1 MPYPADHQDTWR
13 QRIRPID
20 PATRLPLKRL
30 IPLVLVETIGM
41 ALLFGIYHLLDM
53 GRTPLAPLIVAP
65 IVTFA
70 LVFATANTKSARP
83 LRVIVAYVIAGFFGL
98 GMACVP
104 GSRPLNSILAA
115 FLTLLVMHAA
125 GAFHAPAVAVSMTAV
140 LTEAEWRD
148 ALPAYP
154 LLIAT
159 AISAVLLA
167 WAAHKVL
174 GDRTYPTKWW

>member
-1 MPYPADHQDTWR
+1 MSTPTEDPNRWR
-13 QRIRPID
+13 QRVRPVD
-20 PATRLPLKRL
+20 PTARLPMKRL
-30 IPLVLVETIGM
+30 IPLVVVETAGM
-41 ALLFGIYHLLDM
+41 ALLFGMYHLLDM
-53 GRTPLAPLIVAP
+53 GRTALAPLIVAP
-65 IVTFA
+65 LVTFA

-83 LRVIVAYVIAGFFGL
+83 LRVVAAYVIAGFFGL

-104 GSRPLNSILAA
+104 GSRLFNSILAA
-115 FLTLLVMHAA
+115 FLTLLVMHAT

-140 LTEAEWRD
+140 LTEAQWRD

-159 AISAVLLA
+159 AIAAVLLA
-167 WAAHKVL
+167 WAAHKIL